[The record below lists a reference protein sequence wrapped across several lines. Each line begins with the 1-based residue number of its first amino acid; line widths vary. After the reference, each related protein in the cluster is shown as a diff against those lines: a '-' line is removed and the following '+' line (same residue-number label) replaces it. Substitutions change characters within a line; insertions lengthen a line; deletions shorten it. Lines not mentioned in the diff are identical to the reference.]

1 MEKRPAGLTVATRQ
15 KTGKNKSTGELLVLP
30 SRQRTTGPRA
40 HALTKLLCLPADPS
54 MVHRPRTPGKGHT
67 PRTENRPVDDPRL
80 KLTEK
85 DAQRWKQPAY
95 PPRVPSLRRLKHS
108 PQGRSTAR
116 TTS

>member
-1 MEKRPAGLTVATRQ
+1 MEKRPAELTVATRQ

-67 PRTENRPVDDPRL
+67 LGIRERPSRRSPPEANR
-80 KLTEK
+80 E
-85 DAQRWKQPAY
+85 
-95 PPRVPSLRRLKHS
+95 RRSKME
-108 PQGRSTAR
+108 TAR
-116 TTS
+116 LSAKSA